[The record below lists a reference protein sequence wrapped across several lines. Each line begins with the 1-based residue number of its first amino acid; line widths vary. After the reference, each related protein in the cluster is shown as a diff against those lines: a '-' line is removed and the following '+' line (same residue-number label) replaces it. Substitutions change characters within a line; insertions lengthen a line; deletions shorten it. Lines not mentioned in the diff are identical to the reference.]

1 MRNSTSAPPP
11 VPSDDLVE
19 SSSDE
24 PETQEH
30 LKSKRPSRRSF
41 FFFGAMAA
49 ASLLPKSAK
58 AQQIRSRVRRPT
70 PPRQATDA
78 FRTGVNERPA
88 AYAEWT
94 ADPASVSR
102 LVRRVTMGVTAA
114 DMAKASQLGWQG
126 YLNWQLNYARIND
139 DFVESTVAN
148 RYPLVLQTSDQLGQL
163 PDQGPLYGQ
172 LRESTIYRAAFSQR
186 QLFQRMV
193 EFWSDHFN
201 QDIDKVG
208 YLYVADLRDVIR
220 THALG
225 RFPDLLRAS
234 AHSASMMVY
243 LDQNASRNTAP
254 NQNYARELMELHTLG
269 VDAGYTQTDVAEL
282 SRVLTGWTVQGR
294 GNFVFNPNIHDRN
307 AKTVMGVTI
316 PAAAATQ
323 GAAGISEGESILTM
337 LVKHPNT
344 ARFIA
349 WKMLKWLLDPAPT
362 EAQINTVASVYLA
375 TGGDIKSMVR
385 VILNDTWLPAA
396 PMKLKRPYHFMVSA
410 LRSASPAVTSLA
422 PMVNQLT
429 NLGHQLFAWDT
440 PDGYPD
446 KIEYWAGN
454 IVPRWNFASSFA
466 NFANIATI
474 SVDPGPYL
482 RAGSTAAAI
491 DLINQN
497 FFGGEMPLITRN
509 GLLTYAGTTALTDA
523 RTRELLS
530 LAISSDAFQWY

>member
-1 MRNSTSAPPP
+1 MRNSTSAPPS
-11 VPSDDLVE
+11 VPSDDAVE
-19 SSSDE
+19 SSSE
-24 PETQEH
+24 ELETQEH
-30 LKSKRPSRRSF
+30 PKSERSSRRSF

-70 PPRQATDA
+70 PPRQATQE
-78 FRTGVNERPA
+78 FRTGVVNERPA
-88 AYAEWT
+88 AFAEWT

-126 YLNWQLNYARIND
+126 YLNWQLNYTRIND
-139 DFVESTVAN
+139 DFVENTVAS
-148 RYPLVLQTSDQLGQL
+148 RYPLLSQTSDQLGQIED
-163 PDQGPLYGQ
+163 PGPLYGQ
-172 LRESTIYRAAFSQR
+172 LRESTIYRAAFSHR

-193 EFWSDHFN
+193 EFWTDHFN
-201 QDIDKVG
+201 QDIEKVS
-208 YLYVADLRDVIR
+208 YLYVADLRDVVR
-220 THALG
+220 KHALG
-225 RFPDLLRAS
+225 KFPDLLRAS

-294 GNFVFNPNIHDRN
+294 GNFVFNPNIHDRG
-307 AKTVMGVTI
+307 AKTVMGVSI
-316 PAAAATQ
+316 PAAPNTQ
-323 GAAGISEGESILTM
+323 GAAGIDEGESILTM

-344 ARFIA
+344 ARFIS

-410 LRSASPAVTSLA
+410 LRSTNPIVTTLGQ
-422 PMVNQLT
+422 MVNQLT

-454 IVPRWNFASSFA
+454 IVPRWNFASTFSNYA
-466 NFANIATI
+466 TPGTI
-474 SVDPGPYL
+474 SVDPTPY

-491 DLINQN
+491 DLIDQN
-497 FFGGEMPLITRN
+497 FFGGEMPLVTRN
-509 GLLTYAGTTALTDA
+509 GLLAYAGTTALTDA
-523 RTRELLS
+523 RTRELIS